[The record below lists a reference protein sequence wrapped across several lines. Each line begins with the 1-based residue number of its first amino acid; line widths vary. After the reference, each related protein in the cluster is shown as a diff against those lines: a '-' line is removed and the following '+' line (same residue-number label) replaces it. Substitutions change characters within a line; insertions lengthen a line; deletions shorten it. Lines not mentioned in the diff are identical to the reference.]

1 MKPSIKKLFSTL
13 LLIAIFGSVTTTA
26 SAALISEKKASP
38 NQILLDTGGGGGE
51 GSALPGVKWT
61 FAETP
66 QGKPFIFWTWSAT
79 D

>member
-1 MKPSIKKLFSTL
+1 M
-13 LLIAIFGSVTTTA
+13 AIDKRI
-26 SAALISEKKASP
+26 LISAILTSSFIGLNTFPSEAASHSRQKVST
-38 NQILLDTGGGGGE
+38 NQIIIDTGGGGGE